1 MKATFVSKQNRWNA
15 ERRLNPYLSQ
25 ALERKRFWL
34 SYSTE
39 FELIG
44 AQLRRLRLDK
54 GYGIEWVA
62 KAIRM
67 PTARLFRIEQGAY
80 MHFELC
86 HLQRLSALY
95 DTSPLAI
102 LSVIPYGLPE
112 DTVD

>member
-1 MKATFVSKQNRWNA
+1 MKATFTGKQNHWST

-25 ALERKRFWL
+25 AMERKRFWL

-44 AQLRRLRLDK
+44 AQLRRLRMDR

-67 PTARLFRIEQGAY
+67 PTTRLFRIEQGAY

-95 DTSPLAI
+95 DTSSLAI
-102 LSVIPYGLPE
+102 LSVIPYGFSE
-112 DTVD
+112 DPVE